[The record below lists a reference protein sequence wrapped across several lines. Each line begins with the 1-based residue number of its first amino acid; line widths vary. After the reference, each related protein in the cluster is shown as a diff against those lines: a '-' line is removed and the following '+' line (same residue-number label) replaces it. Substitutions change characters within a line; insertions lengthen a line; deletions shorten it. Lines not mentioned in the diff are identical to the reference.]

1 MTTVWAANVLPLQA
15 PFCYWQFWWEIRDRK
30 IRGECDCRANA
41 RFHNP
46 DNLRIKTIHVYP
58 RSLRRENRYLTIHSH
73 VILLFCSFS
82 AQDFPG
88 NQVIWFSISGS
99 PPPAKGPPALQWKVP
114 TIIPEILSLLCLKYD
129 PLALKQKTT
138 QRTDP
143 RQLYDSCTLF
153 IHSHKEGAGLN
164 HKSNLE

>member
-58 RSLRRENRYLTIHSH
+58 RSLRRENGYLTIHSH

-99 PPPAKGPPALQWKVP
+99 PPSCQRP
-114 TIIPEILSLLCLKYD
+114 TSSSMEGTNNYSWDPFSSLSQIWSPCIKTKNNPKNRPSTAVWLLHTLH
-129 PLALKQKTT
+129 PL
-138 QRTDP
+138 P
-143 RQLYDSCTLF
+143 
-153 IHSHKEGAGLN
+153 
-164 HKSNLE
+164 

>member
-58 RSLRRENRYLTIHSH
+58 RSLRRENGHLTIQSCDFI
-73 VILLFCSFS
+73 ILQLFSS
-82 AQDFPG
+82 GFPRKSSDL
-88 NQVIWFSISGS
+88 IFHFRIS
-99 PPPAKGPPALQWKVP
+99 PPAKGPPALQWKVP

-153 IHSHKEGAGLN
+153 IHSHKEGARLN